1 MGNTSSAQQD
11 QTELD
16 RHIAQY
22 HKNKKGEP
30 DKAASGTYDPLG
42 TQFSIYDE
50 LPDNP

>member
-16 RHIAQY
+16 RHIAQF
-22 HKNKKGEP
+22 HKNKRGEA
-30 DKAASGTYDPLG
+30 DKASSSDTYDPLG

-50 LPDNP
+50 

>member
-1 MGNTSSAQQD
+1 MGNNSSAEQD

-22 HKNKKGEP
+22 HKNNKGEA
-30 DKAASGTYDPLG
+30 DNSYNPLG

-50 LPDNP
+50 

>member
-16 RHIAQY
+16 RHIAQF
-22 HKNKKGEP
+22 HKNNKGEA
-30 DKAASGTYDPLG
+30 DKASDTYDPLG

-50 LPDNP
+50 